1 MIMIMI
7 RHGVL
12 IIKALYRS
20 KTNHIIDVW
29 ESIKGIRFLALIIQ
43 VYIFIMTSTSG
54 YTII

>member
-29 ESIKGIRFLALIIQ
+29 EAIKGIRFLALIIP

-54 YTII
+54 YTMI